1 MERKFLELGSTADRR
16 RLSYLEA
23 GAPDNPRVVLC
34 VHGMT
39 RNGRDFGRLAEVLAA
54 DARVICPDVAGRGE
68 SDYLADPT
76 GYQIPTYVGDMLA
89 LIAHLDVPS
98 VDWIGTSMG
107 GVIGMAVAGASD
119 PTISGVIKRLVLND
133 IGPFV
138 PKAALERIAEYVTGD
153 RTLADLAEAEIS
165 VRETYA
171 PFGLRTDAEWRWM
184 TEVSFKPD
192 GNGGVVPNYDPAIGD
207 AYEGVEVGDAE
218 NWSLWDVVD
227 CPVLVLRG
235 AESDI
240 LLAETARD
248 MTRRGP
254 NASLVTFDGIGH
266 APALLS
272 DDQIGAITDWFA
284 DTA

>member
-1 MERKFLELGSTADRR
+1 MERKFLDLKTDAGHRQ
-16 RLSYLEA
+16 LSYLEA
-23 GAPDNPRVVLC
+23 GAADNPRVVLC

-39 RNGRDFGRLAEVLAA
+39 RNGRDFERLAEVLDA

-89 LIAHLDVPS
+89 LIAHLGVPS

-107 GVIGMAVAGASD
+107 GVIGMAVAGAPDASVRGL
-119 PTISGVIKRLVLND
+119 INRMVLND

-138 PKAALERIAEYVTGD
+138 PKAALERIVEYLTSD
-153 RTLADLAEAEIS
+153 RGFADLTEAESS
-165 VRETYA
+165 VRVTYA

-184 TEVSFKPD
+184 TEVSFKAD
-192 GNGGVVPNYDPAIGD
+192 GDGGVVPNYDPKIGDGYQDVEIGD
-207 AYEGVEVGDAE
+207 AES
-218 NWSLWDVVD
+218 WQLWDAID

-248 MTRRGP
+248 MTGRGP
-254 NASLVTFDGIGH
+254 GATLVTFDSIGH
-266 APALLS
+266 APALLA

-284 DTA
+284 RTA

>member
-1 MERKFLELGSTADRR
+1 MERKFLDLETDAGHR
-16 RLSYLEA
+16 RLSYLDA

-39 RNGRDFGRLAEVLAA
+39 RNGRDFERLAGALAEN
-54 DARVICPDVAGRGE
+54 ARVICPDVAGRGE
-68 SDYLADPT
+68 SDYLGNPA

-89 LIAHLDVPS
+89 LIAHLGVPT

-107 GVIGMAVAGASD
+107 GVIGMAVAGAPD
-119 PTISGVIKRLVLND
+119 PAISGVIKRLVLND

-138 PKAALERIAEYVTGD
+138 PKAALERIVEYVTGE
-153 RTLADLAEAEIS
+153 RSFADLAAAETS

-171 PFGLRTDAEWRWM
+171 PFGLSTDAEWRWM
-184 TEVSFKPD
+184 TEVSFKSD
-192 GNGGVVPNYDPAIGD
+192 GTGGLVPNYDPGIGD
-207 AYEGVEVGDAE
+207 GYHGVEVKDAE
-218 NWSLWDVVD
+218 SWPLWDAID

-235 AESDI
+235 ADSDI

-254 NASLVTFDGIGH
+254 NTSLVTFDGVGH

-272 DDQIGAITDWFA
+272 GDQIGAITGWFA
-284 DTA
+284 RTA